1 MRKSKERINYKF
13 DGRGFTYV
21 NPEFIKE
28 EREKILSMSTEKAI
42 DYLLCNSVWSVA
54 YKKDKWEKEKNGKI
68 TVYKQKKHNKVYN
81 DVFCCMV
88 EELSVRTLVLCS
100 DNDPVYTRSVT
111 GTLTYD
117 DGSCEREY
125 PILERE
131 YGDVAIDIMTGG
143 LWNAILGE
151 NKS

>member
-68 TVYKQKKHNKVYN
+68 TVYKQKK
-81 DVFCCMV
+81 
-88 EELSVRTLVLCS
+88 TQ
-100 DNDPVYTRSVT
+100 
-111 GTLTYD
+111 
-117 DGSCEREY
+117 
-125 PILERE
+125 
-131 YGDVAIDIMTGG
+131 
-143 LWNAILGE
+143 
-151 NKS
+151 